1 MFDVISIG
9 AATAD
14 IFIKSPELLES
25 KRFLSLKRSS
35 KNEISESL
43 ICSGGG
49 ATNSA
54 TTFSR
59 LGLKTALVSLIG
71 EDPLSEYIK
80 ADLIKEKINRH
91 FLVVGKKDRSDFSL
105 ILVSSNGTRS
115 ILTSRGSTRLESKN
129 IPWDRLK
136 TKWLYLTSLEGNLPL
151 LEELIGFSKENNIK
165 ISFNPGMRELKQR
178 RELLPLLK
186 HLDFLLLNRLEAEIL
201 ADTSHKNSSFY
212 DKLKLFAPLIAVTNG
227 RLGAKILTSSQ
238 TIFSPIINTHPE
250 DETGAG
256 DAFGSAFVAALMQNF
271 SLNQCLSWGIQNSAS
286 VVSALGAKAGILSL
300 SKIEDCK
307 LKIEDCKLKIED

>member
-1 MFDVISIG
+1 MFDIISIG
-9 AATAD
+9 AATTD
-14 IFIKSPELLES
+14 IFIKSSELLES

-71 EDPLSEYIK
+71 DDPFVEYIK
-80 ADLIKEKINRH
+80 KDLIKEKINH
-91 FLVVGKKDRSDFSL
+91 QFLVISKKDQTDFSL

-115 ILTSRGSTRLESKN
+115 ILTSRGLTRLESKN
-129 IPWDRLK
+129 IPWDKLK
-136 TKWLYLTSLEGNLPL
+136 TKWLYLTSLEGNIPL

-165 ISFNPGMRELKQR
+165 ISFNPGLRELKQR
-178 RELLPLLK
+178 RQLLPLLK
-186 HLDFLLLNRLEAEIL
+186 HLDFLLLNRQEAEIL

-212 DKLKLFAPLIAVTNG
+212 DKLKLFSPLVAITNG
-227 RLGAKILTSSQ
+227 RLGAKILTP
-238 TIFSPIINTHPE
+238 TETLFSPIINTHPI

-271 SLNQCLSWGIQNSAS
+271 SLEQCLSWGIHNSAS
-286 VVSALGAKAGILSL
+286 VVSALGAKAGILTL
-300 SKIEDCK
+300 SKIENCR
-307 LKIEDCKLKIED
+307 LKIEN

>member
-1 MFDVISIG
+1 MFDIISLG
-9 AATAD
+9 AATTD
-14 IFIKSPELLES
+14 IFVKSPQLLES

-35 KNEISESL
+35 KNEISETL

-59 LGLKTALVSLIG
+59 LGLNSALISLIG
-71 EDPLSEYIK
+71 DDPLSEYIK
-80 ADLIKEKINRH
+80 EDLIKEKINRD
-91 FLVVGKKDRSDFSL
+91 FLVINKNDRSDFSL

-165 ISFNPGMRELKQR
+165 ISFNPGLGELKQR
-178 RELLPLLK
+178 RQLLPLLK
-186 HLDFLLLNRLEAEIL
+186 YLDFLLLNRQEAEIL
-201 ADTSHKNSSFY
+201 TNTNHKNASFY
-212 DKLKLFAPLIAVTNG
+212 DKLRLTAPLVAITNG
-227 RLGAKILTSSQ
+227 HLGAKILTP
-238 TIFSPIINTHPE
+238 TETLFSPIIDTHPE

-256 DAFGSAFVAALMQNF
+256 DAFGSAFVAGLIHNY
-271 SLNQCLSWGIQNSAS
+271 SLNQCLSWAIHNSAS
-286 VVSALGAKAGILSL
+286 VVSALGAKAGILTIKQLSHV
-300 SKIEDCK
+300 SKIK
-307 LKIEDCKLKIED
+307 

>member
-1 MFDVISIG
+1 MFDIISIG
-9 AATAD
+9 AATTD
-14 IFIKSPELLES
+14 IFIKSSELLES

-71 EDPLSEYIK
+71 DDPLVEYIK
-80 ADLIKEKINRH
+80 KDLIKEKINH
-91 FLVVGKKDRSDFSL
+91 QFLVISKKDQTDFSL

-115 ILTSRGSTRLESKN
+115 ILTSRGLTRLESKN
-129 IPWDRLK
+129 IPWDKLK
-136 TKWLYLTSLEGNLPL
+136 TKWLYLTSLEGNIPL

-165 ISFNPGMRELKQR
+165 ISFNPGLRELKQR
-178 RELLPLLK
+178 RQLLPLLK
-186 HLDFLLLNRLEAEIL
+186 HLDFLLLNRQEAEIL

-212 DKLKLFAPLIAVTNG
+212 DKLKLFSPLVAITNG
-227 RLGAKILTSSQ
+227 RLGAKILTP
-238 TIFSPIINTHPE
+238 TETLFSPIINTHPI

-271 SLNQCLSWGIQNSAS
+271 SLEQCLSWGIHNSAS
-286 VVSALGAKAGILSL
+286 VVSALGAKAGILTQ

-307 LKIEDCKLKIED
+307 LKIEN

>member
-9 AATAD
+9 AATTD
-14 IFIKSPELLES
+14 IFIKSSELLES

-71 EDPLSEYIK
+71 DDPLVEYIK
-80 ADLIKEKINRH
+80 KDLIKEKINH
-91 FLVVGKKDRSDFSL
+91 QFLVISKKDQTDFSL

-115 ILTSRGSTRLESKN
+115 ILTSRGLTRLESKN
-129 IPWDRLK
+129 IPWDKLK
-136 TKWLYLTSLEGNLPL
+136 TKWLYLTSLEGNIPL

-165 ISFNPGMRELKQR
+165 ISFNPGLRELKQR
-178 RELLPLLK
+178 RQLLPLLK
-186 HLDFLLLNRLEAEIL
+186 HLDFLLLNRQEAEIL

-212 DKLKLFAPLIAVTNG
+212 DKLKLFSPLVAITNG
-227 RLGAKILTSSQ
+227 RLGAKILTP
-238 TIFSPIINTHPE
+238 TETLFSPIINTHPI

-271 SLNQCLSWGIQNSAS
+271 SLEQCLSWGIHNSAS
-286 VVSALGAKAGILSL
+286 VVSALGAKAGILTL
-300 SKIEDCK
+300 SKIENCR
-307 LKIEDCKLKIED
+307 LKIVD

>member
-1 MFDVISIG
+1 MFDIISIG
-9 AATAD
+9 AATTD
-14 IFIKSPELLES
+14 IFIKSSELLES

-71 EDPLSEYIK
+71 DDPFVEYIK
-80 ADLIKEKINRH
+80 KDLIKEKINH
-91 FLVVGKKDRSDFSL
+91 QFLVISKKDQTDFSL

-115 ILTSRGSTRLESKN
+115 ILTSRGLTRLESKN
-129 IPWDRLK
+129 IPWDKLK
-136 TKWLYLTSLEGNLPL
+136 TKWLYLTSLEGNIPL

-165 ISFNPGMRELKQR
+165 ISFNPGLRELKQR
-178 RELLPLLK
+178 RQLLPLLK
-186 HLDFLLLNRLEAEIL
+186 HLDFLLLNRQEAEIL

-212 DKLKLFAPLIAVTNG
+212 DKLKLFSPLVAITNG
-227 RLGAKILTSSQ
+227 RLGAKILTP
-238 TIFSPIINTHPE
+238 TETLFSPIINTHPI

-271 SLNQCLSWGIQNSAS
+271 SLEQCLSWGIHNSAS
-286 VVSALGAKAGILSL
+286 VVSALGAKAGILTQ

-307 LKIEDCKLKIED
+307 LKIEN

>member
-1 MFDVISIG
+1 MFDIISLG
-9 AATAD
+9 AATTD
-14 IFIKSPELLES
+14 IFVKSPQLLET

-35 KNEISESL
+35 KNEISETL

-59 LGLKTALVSLIG
+59 LGLSSALISLIG
-71 EDPLSEYIK
+71 DDPLSEYIK
-80 ADLIKEKINRH
+80 EDLIKEKINRDL
-91 FLVVGKKDRSDFSL
+91 LVINKKDRSDFSL

-165 ISFNPGMRELKQR
+165 ISFNPGLRELKQR
-178 RELLPLLK
+178 RQLLPLLK
-186 HLDFLLLNRLEAEIL
+186 HLDFLLLNRQEAEIL
-201 ADTSHKNSSFY
+201 ANTNHRNASFY
-212 DKLKLFAPLIAVTNG
+212 DKLRLMTPLVAITNG
-227 RLGAKILTSSQ
+227 HLGAKILTP
-238 TIFSPIINTHPE
+238 TETLFSPIINTHPI

-256 DAFGSAFVAALMQNF
+256 DAFGSAFVAALINNY
-271 SLNQCLSWGIQNSAS
+271 SLNQCLSWAIHNSAS
-286 VVSALGAKAGILSL
+286 VVSVLGAKAGILTIKQISHV
-300 SKIEDCK
+300 SKIK
-307 LKIEDCKLKIED
+307 

>member
-1 MFDVISIG
+1 MFDIISIG
-9 AATAD
+9 AATTD
-14 IFIKSPELLES
+14 IFIKSSELLES

-71 EDPLSEYIK
+71 DDPLVEYIK
-80 ADLIKEKINRH
+80 KDLIKEKINH
-91 FLVVGKKDRSDFSL
+91 QFLVISKKDQTDFSL

-115 ILTSRGSTRLESKN
+115 ILTSRGLTRLESKN
-129 IPWDRLK
+129 IPWDKLK

-165 ISFNPGMRELKQR
+165 ISFNPGLRELKQR
-178 RELLPLLK
+178 RQLIPLLK
-186 HLDFLLLNRLEAEIL
+186 HLDFLLLNRVEAEIL
-201 ADTSHKNSSFY
+201 ADTNHKNSSFY
-212 DKLKLFAPLIAVTNG
+212 EKLKLFAPLIAVTNG
-227 RLGAKILTSSQ
+227 HLGAKILTPSQ
-238 TIFSPIINTHPE
+238 TLFSPIINTRPI

-256 DAFGSAFVAALMQNF
+256 DAFGSAFVAGLINNY
-271 SLNQCLSWGIQNSAS
+271 SLNQCLSWGIHNSAS
-286 VVSALGAKAGILSL
+286 VVSALGAKAGILTL
-300 SKIEDCK
+300 SKIENCR
-307 LKIEDCKLKIED
+307 LKIK

>member
-9 AATAD
+9 AATTD
-14 IFIKSPELLES
+14 IFIKSSELLES

-71 EDPLSEYIK
+71 DDPLVEYIK
-80 ADLIKEKINRH
+80 KDLIKEKINH
-91 FLVVGKKDRSDFSL
+91 QFLVISKKDQTDFSL

-115 ILTSRGSTRLESKN
+115 ILTSRGLTRLESKN
-129 IPWDRLK
+129 IPWDKLK
-136 TKWLYLTSLEGNLPL
+136 TKWLYLTSLEGNIPL

-165 ISFNPGMRELKQR
+165 ISFNPGLRELKQR
-178 RELLPLLK
+178 RQLLPLLK
-186 HLDFLLLNRLEAEIL
+186 HLDFLLLNRQEAEIL

-212 DKLKLFAPLIAVTNG
+212 DKLKSFSPLVAITNG
-227 RLGAKILTSSQ
+227 RLGAKILTP
-238 TIFSPIINTHPE
+238 TETLFSPIINTHPI

-271 SLNQCLSWGIQNSAS
+271 SLEQCLSWGIHNSAS
-286 VVSALGAKAGILSL
+286 VVSALGAKAGILTL
-300 SKIEDCK
+300 SKIENCR
-307 LKIEDCKLKIED
+307 LKIVD